1 MNQNLLSILARHPVA
16 ANLLMVMMMI
26 SGLWGIS
33 KLNTQFFPSFD
44 IDFVSVAVSWP
55 GASAE
60 DIETLVT
67 APLERQ
73 LKGVD
78 RVKELRSVSVDG
90 RSVIILEFRE
100 NTDMGPMLD
109 QVKERVDLVGNLPDG
124 SDTPEI
130 SRIVN
135 YEMVASLLVTGPD
148 DPRGL
153 RMLVHRFERELLERG
168 ISNIRIDGLPEEEI
182 AIQVPPSTLRELG
195 LSLEDIGR
203 RIGAASRDLPV
214 GIIGRGESARQLR
227 FKDQRRREF
236 AFADLPVVV
245 AQDGRLLT
253 LGDIAT
259 ISRRPKSGQTEVSF
273 RGKPAVELRLSR
285 TRDADSLLS
294 ARILRDWV
302 AETRPTLPPGIGL
315 HIYDERWEYIKDR
328 IQLLLKNGVGGLI
341 LIVLI
346 LYFFLNAPAAGWVTV
361 GIPTSFLAALG
372 VLYLY
377 GGSINMISLFGL
389 IMTLGI
395 IVDDAIVVGED
406 AVTHFER
413 GDTPL
418 SSVTQGAKRML
429 APVLSSSL
437 TTIAAF
443 MPLLLIGGI
452 IGSILRTIPIVVIC
466 VIVASLIESFLVLPG
481 HLRATFTRMGRYQP
495 TGLRKRLDESFA
507 RFREHRFRPLIRLG
521 VRHRWITVTLAGA
534 ILMSS
539 IGWVVGGRIA
549 FNFFPVAEGPI
560 LFANVDFVSGT
571 PESEVAKF
579 LAQVEQAAWDT
590 DTHFGGGLVATAI
603 SRKGLGESGD
613 YERRRSDNIGSVLVE
628 LTKPDERTV
637 RNRDFISEWHSRIAP
652 VPGLENLSIKEPTAG
667 PPGQDLEVRVIG
679 DNLDSVKSA
688 AIDLKDILTEI
699 SGVSGVEDNMPY
711 GREQLILRLT
721 PTGEALGLSVENLG
735 RQLRAG
741 YEGRLVQVMADD
753 GDEVEVRVVLPDSE
767 RDRINSL
774 MEFEVMLPGGGAVPF
789 DNVVEVTTRRGFDSI
804 RHVEGKL
811 AVTVTGDVDDTVN
824 NDNRI
829 IANLK
834 ANTLP
839 ELERRHGVRFSF
851 EGRQA
856 DQRETLADMQRGA
869 LLALVMIYLV
879 LAWVFGSYGWPLLVM
894 MIIPFGLVGAIWGH
908 VLMNIDL
915 TILSMFGFFG
925 LTGIVVNDSIILV
938 TFYKHLRQQG
948 ITVDE
953 AVIEATCQRLRAVL
967 LTSLTTIAGLTP
979 LLFETSLQA
988 QFLIPMATSIAFGL
1002 AFATL
1007 LVLFLVPAMLMIY
1020 ENSIFAGHRRAQTL
1034 PFTPQSE
1041 SSSQSG

>member
-1 MNQNLLSILARHPVA
+1 MA
-16 ANLLMVMMMI
+16 MMMI
-26 SGLWGIS
+26 SGLWGVS
-33 KLNTQFFPSFD
+33 QLNTQFFPSFD
-44 IDFVSVAVSWP
+44 IDFVSVRVSWP

-67 APLERQ
+67 EPLERE

-78 RVKELRSVSVDG
+78 RVKELSSVSVDG
-90 RSVIILEFRE
+90 RSVVMLEFRE
-100 NTDMGPMLD
+100 NTDMGPALD
-109 QVKERVDLVGNLPDG
+109 QVKERVDLVRNLPEG
-124 SDTPEI
+124 ADTPEI

-135 YEMVASLLVTGPD
+135 YEMVASLLVTGPN

-153 RMLVHRFERELLERG
+153 RSLVHRFERELLDRG
-168 ISNIRIDGLPEEEI
+168 ISNIRIFGLPEEEI
-182 AIQVPPSTLRELG
+182 AIQVPPGRLRELG

-203 RIGAASRDLPV
+203 RIGAASRDFPV

-227 FKDQRRREF
+227 FKDQRRREL
-236 AFADLPVVV
+236 AFTDLPIVV

-259 ISRRPKSGQTEVSF
+259 INRRPKSAQTEVSF
-273 RGKPAVELRLSR
+273 RGNPAVEMRLSR
-285 TRDADSLLS
+285 NRETDSLES
-294 ARILRDWV
+294 AQILRDW
-302 AETRPTLPPGIGL
+302 AKETRPTLPPGIGL
-315 HIYDERWEYIKDR
+315 HLYDERWEYIQDR
-328 IQLLLKNGVGGLI
+328 IQLLLKNGIGGLI
-341 LIVLI
+341 LVILI

-406 AVTHFER
+406 AVTHFEQ
-413 GDTPL
+413 GDSAL
-418 SSVTQGAKRML
+418 SSVEQGARRML

-466 VIVASLIESFLVLPG
+466 VIIASLIESFLVLPG
-481 HLRATFTRMGRYQP
+481 HLRATFTRMGRYHP
-495 TGLRKRLDESFA
+495 TGLRKALDEGFA
-507 RFREHRFRPLIRLG
+507 RFRERRFRPMVKAS
-521 VRHRWITVTLAGA
+521 VRHRWVTVALSVA
-534 ILMSS
+534 ILMGS
-539 IGWVVGGRIA
+539 IGWVAGGRIA
-549 FNFFPVAEGPI
+549 FNFFPLAEGPV

-571 PESEVAKF
+571 PERDVTDY
-579 LAQVEQAAWDT
+579 LAQIEQAVWDT
-590 DTHFGGGLVATAI
+590 DAHFGGGLLKIAI

-613 YERRRSDNIGSVLVE
+613 WERRRSDNIGSVLVE

-637 RNRDFISEWHSRIAP
+637 RNREFIKEWRSRIP
-652 VPGLENLSIKEPTAG
+652 SVPGLENLSIKEPTAG
-667 PPGQDLEVRVIG
+667 PPGQDLEIRIAG
-679 DNLDSVKSA
+679 NTLDSVKAA
-688 AIDLKDILTEI
+688 AIDLKNILTEI

-711 GREQLILRLT
+711 GREQLILQLT

-741 YEGRLVQVMADD
+741 YEGHLVQVMADD

-767 RDRINSL
+767 RNRINSL
-774 MEFEVMLPGGGAVPF
+774 EEFEIMLPGGGAVPF
-789 DNVVEVTTRRGFDSI
+789 ANVVEVTTQRGFDSI

-811 AVTVTGDVDDTVN
+811 VLTVTGDVDDTVN

-829 IANLK
+829 ITNLN

-869 LLALVMIYLV
+869 VLAVVLIYLV

-908 VLMNIDL
+908 VLMGIDL
-915 TILSMFGFFG
+915 TLLSMFGFFG
-925 LTGIVVNDSIILV
+925 LAGIVVNNSIILV
-938 TFYKHLRQQG
+938 MFYKQLRQQG
-948 ITVDE
+948 VE
-953 AVIEATCQRLRAVL
+953 AHTAIVEAASQRFRAVL

-988 QFLIPMATSIAFGL
+988 QFLIPMAASIAFGL

-1007 LVLFLVPAMLMIY
+1007 LVLCLVPALLMIY
-1020 ENSIFAGHRRAQTL
+1020 ENSVFARRGRSQTDPL
-1034 PFTPQSE
+1034 APQPE
-1041 SSSQSG
+1041 SSSQTG